1 MTIYS
6 YARCMVLA
14 TTAGLLLT
22 STSYADNTQY
32 PERPLQMVVPFS
44 AGGQFDL
51 IARLVASSMSKSLGK
66 EIIIENLGGAGGNIG
81 GAKVAKAKPDG
92 YTLLEYGGNF
102 AVAKYLTK
110 GLRYDPISDFE
121 PIAALSM
128 ASHVVLINKD
138 LPVSN
143 FKELVAYS
151 KKNPGKLNYA
161 SPGVGTSMHL
171 TFEEIKSHF
180 GIRATHIPYR
190 GGSNALNDLAG
201 GQVQMTIVA
210 VAPAMPFIESGQ
222 IRALAVTGSERA
234 RSLPEVPTIA
244 EMGYQGF
251 SSGSWAGLVAPK
263 GTPDAVITRLHQAA
277 QDALKDPN
285 VKNRLESLSFTTL
298 AGSRE
303 DFKKLIKT
311 EEERYGPLIQR
322 LELQQ

>member
-6 YARCMVLA
+6 YAQRLILA
-14 TTAGLLLT
+14 ISAGLLL
-22 STSYADNTQY
+22 STASYADNTQF
-32 PERPLQMVVPFS
+32 PERPVQMVVPFS

-51 IARLVASSMSKSLGK
+51 VARLVASSMSKSLGT

-110 GLRYDPISDFE
+110 GLRYDPIGDFE
-121 PIAALSM
+121 PIAALSL
-128 ASHVVLINKD
+128 ASHVVLVNKD

-151 KKNPGKLNYA
+151 KANPGKLNYA
-161 SPGVGTSMHL
+161 TPGVGTSMHL

-234 RSLPEVPTIA
+234 RSLPDVPTIA
-244 EMGYQGF
+244 EMGYKDF

-263 GTPDAVITRLHQAA
+263 GTPEAVINRLHQAA
-277 QDALKDPN
+277 QEALKDPR
-285 VKNRLESLSFTTL
+285 VKDRLESLSFTAL

-303 DFKKLIKT
+303 SFTNLIKT
-311 EEERYGPLIQR
+311 EEERYGPLIER
-322 LELQQ
+322 LKLQQ

>member
-1 MTIYS
+1 S
-6 YARCMVLA
+6 YAQRLILA
-14 TTAGLLLT
+14 ISAGLLL
-22 STSYADNTQY
+22 STASYADNTQF
-32 PERPLQMVVPFS
+32 PERPVQMVVPFS

-51 IARLVASSMSKSLGK
+51 VARLVASSMSKSLGT

-110 GLRYDPISDFE
+110 GLRYDPIGDFE
-121 PIAALSM
+121 PIAALSL
-128 ASHVVLINKD
+128 ASHVVLVNKD

-151 KKNPGKLNYA
+151 KANPGKLNYA
-161 SPGVGTSMHL
+161 TPGVGTSMHL

-180 GIRATHIPYR
+180 GIRATHIPYW

-234 RSLPEVPTIA
+234 RSLPDVPTIA
-244 EMGYQGF
+244 EMGYKDF

-263 GTPDAVITRLHQAA
+263 GTPEAVINRLHQAA
-277 QDALKDPN
+277 QEA
-285 VKNRLESLSFTTL
+285 
-298 AGSRE
+298 
-303 DFKKLIKT
+303 
-311 EEERYGPLIQR
+311 
-322 LELQQ
+322 